1 MMFSTLSKRA
11 SATVVR
17 PLSRSL
23 HATGASSYL
32 VRSLDDVRQQQRV
45 ISSNNGALET
55 RRYLVRADECG
66 FSVQHEVLKKGEP
79 VRLEF
84 QNHVYALLITRG
96 SGRVRLLDVG
106 ESQGEYQEVTEG
118 SLVALKAAE
127 AVELEAQSDELHAVS
142 VLNPPLFGSEERNKQ
157 TGVFPAVD
165 LDGEELESY
174 NHTDVNRM
182 FSAPESL
189 KGGSAPMKDDPLF

>member
-1 MMFSTLSKRA
+1 MMFSTLTKRA
-11 SATVVR
+11 SAALAR

-45 ISSNNGALET
+45 VSSHDGALET

-66 FSVQHEVLKKGEP
+66 FSVQHEVLRKGEP

-96 SGRVRLLDVG
+96 NGRVRLLDIG
-106 ESQGEYQEVTEG
+106 ESQGEFQQVQEG

-142 VLNPPLFGSEERNKQ
+142 VMNPPLFGPEQRNKV

-165 LDGEELESY
+165 SDGEELESY
-174 NHTDVNRM
+174 DHTAVSRM